1 MLNHL
6 DEDFILTINLKDAT
20 EKQTHIANDF
30 DITISGGH
38 YKLILNYTIFN
49 FFKSFFFKFKYFKVI

>member
-6 DEDFILTINLKDAT
+6 DEDFILTINLKDTT

-49 FFKSFFFKFKYFKVI
+49 FFISFF